1 VTDGA
6 NPCNRG
12 LYNDIPES
20 SAQCDGAPCPPV
32 PLVSLEQ
39 LLSTHNELIQKLV
52 ENDDGRALRQ
62 QDHQLPHDSSYSD
75 FLATHPLMFA
85 KVIDPLE
92 ADNSFL
98 NTKSKFVP
106 LRCNEYQKTIY
117 TVQFAAMSIRRQ
129 YTQSNN
135 SVGLCE
141 CLVGELHHHTLGQP
155 LGVVNRVP

>member
-6 NPCNRG
+6 NLCNQG
-12 LYNDIPES
+12 LYNDVPES

-32 PLVSLEQ
+32 PPVSLEQ

-75 FLATHPLMFA
+75 FLATHPLVFA

-98 NTKSKFVP
+98 NTKSKFVL

-117 TVQFAAMSIRRQ
+117 TVQQ
-129 YTQSNN
+129 
-135 SVGLCE
+135 
-141 CLVGELHHHTLGQP
+141 LHGF
-155 LGVVNRVP
+155 VRVPSGRTTPPHFRTTIRCREPSSVIPSVAITFQRVS